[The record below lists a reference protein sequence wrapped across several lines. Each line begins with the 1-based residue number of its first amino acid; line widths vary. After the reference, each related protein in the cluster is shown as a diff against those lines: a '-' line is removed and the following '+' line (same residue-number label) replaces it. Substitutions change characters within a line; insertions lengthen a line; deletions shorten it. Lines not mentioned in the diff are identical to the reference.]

1 MLFEESV
8 LEPTTRRLLKQLGGL
23 LCGVGPKWDFSLV
36 GGTALAIQLGHRRSI
51 DLDFFGPEPFESDP
65 MVQRLSEWCQA
76 ENFIVIAAQANT
88 LNLSISGVKVD
99 LITYAYARLEPPIQA
114 DGYTM
119 LSLPDIAAMKLS
131 AVCNRGSKKD
141 FFDIAELLDHFELP
155 ELFDFYTRKFKSR
168 DTFHVLRSLSYFEDA
183 EDEPDPVTLKGQT
196 WESVKHRIGEAVRQ

>member
-8 LEPTTRRLLKQLGGL
+8 LDPKTRRLLKQLGGL
-23 LCGVGPKWDFSLV
+23 LCGKGSKWEFFLV
-36 GGTALAIQLGHRRSI
+36 GVTALAIQLGHRGSI
-51 DLDFFGPEPFESDP
+51 HLDFFGPEPFDSDP
-65 MVQRLSEWCQA
+65 VVQSLSEWCQD
-76 ENFIVIAAQANT
+76 EKFIVSAAQANT

-99 LITYAYARLEPPIQA
+99 LITYAYDRLEPPIQA
-114 DGYTM
+114 AGYTM

-155 ELFDFYTRKFKSR
+155 ELFDFYTRKFKSH

-183 EDEPDPVTLKGQT
+183 EDEPDPITLKAQT
-196 WESVKHRIGEAVRQ
+196 